1 MNINTKFNIGD
12 KVKFFKE
19 NVGYYHGSIKSFQI
33 WGNNN
38 ETVITYI
45 IETGDKSIR
54 AYEDYI
60 EIDN

>member
-1 MNINTKFNIGD
+1 MNIKTKFNVGD
-12 KVKFFKE
+12 KVKFFRE

-54 AYEDYI
+54 AHEDCI
-60 EIDN
+60 EID